1 MTALQL
7 RSTGRV
13 LLLALAS
20 MALAACTPTTTLVS
34 QWGNPEFVGRP
45 FKRVLVIG
53 VTPDPIGQRIFEDQM
68 VAQLGARGVNAVQGY
83 MYLPANQTG
92 PVPEPQMRDAVKKA
106 GADAILLTRATRTTE
121 RTTVTPAVVAG
132 PMVGVGWGGFYGMYS
147 GMWPTAGPFVVD
159 PGQVITTT
167 YVIAETRLFEASN
180 GALAWAGT
188 TSSQQQPSGGSNTM
202 IQQFVQVLVDAMA
215 RDRVI

>member
-1 MTALQL
+1 MIATPSRIA
-7 RSTGRV
+7 RRAFV
-13 LLLALAS
+13 LALA
-20 MALAACTPTTTLVS
+20 ALALVACSPATTLVS
-34 QWGNPEFVGRP
+34 QWGNPEFVGKP
-45 FKRVLVIG
+45 FKRVLVIA

-83 MYLPANQTG
+83 MFLPTNQTG
-92 PVPEPQMRDAVKKA
+92 PVPEPLLRDAVKKA
-106 GADAILLTRATRTTE
+106 GADAILLTRATRTSD

-147 GMWPTAGPFVVD
+147 GWWPSAGPFVVD

-167 YVIAETRLFEASN
+167 YVIAETRLFEANN

-188 TSSQQQPSGGSNTM
+188 TSTEQQASGGSNAM